1 MKSKTNKLTA
11 PITMAFVALLMGS
24 AANAATLKISPKGE
38 QLLFDQSSF
47 TVKAGEKVKLTFNN
61 TSGMQHNWV
70 LTAPGTADKVAQ
82 ESITAGAAKGWLA
95 LSPNV
100 LAHTKLVDP
109 KKSDTVEFV
118 APTKPGDYPFICSFP
133 GHAMTMKG
141 TLTVK

>member
-1 MKSKTNKLTA
+1 MKSKYNT
-11 PITMAFVALLMGS
+11 IAFGFFAIFFTFFAAS
-24 AANAATLKISPKGE
+24 ASQAAVLKISPKGE
-38 QLLFDQSSF
+38 QLMFDKTAF
-47 TVKAGEKVKLTFNN
+47 TVKAGEKVKLTFTN

-70 LTAPGTADKVAQ
+70 LVAPGSADKVAQ

-95 LSPNV
+95 VGPNV
-100 LAHTKLVDP
+100 LAHTNLVDP

-141 TLTVK
+141 ILTVK